1 MKTHDTYYTRKLFQ
15 KAKLA
20 RHKHEEEI
28 SEAYGFT
35 YPQRDIWRSMES
47 NTDRTKLYDMTA
59 VDGVQNLVSTILNLL
74 IPQNQQWAY
83 IDTREE
89 LKKTIAPDVRQILD
103 ISNKTI
109 FKTLRDGNFYVAVSE
124 ALQDCVIAGTGALAL
139 YDPMQENGQIDFMA
153 IPTNQLYF
161 LTNYKDEVETVFREH
176 EQTQQYVYERYGYNM
191 PQLEHDAKKEPEK
204 KIKILECVHR
214 RTGEKDMMYSVHI
227 GKDLICVEETY
238 TPVNPFIIFRFG
250 KTLGEV
256 WGESPVR
263 SALPHI
269 RVANEVA
276 KLILT
281 QASWAGLGAWQVSS
295 DTTVNYSNM
304 KLSPGDVVT
313 VDSPLTPI
321 PFAGNFNLTMAT
333 VEDQRESIR
342 RMLYSDTLLPPAQ
355 SNTMTATEVQARQ
368 AEFFRRIGPH
378 GLRLENE
385 LLRPLIKTLVTKLQ
399 IRGIV
404 PQFVTDEGTFTYV
417 VNSAVRKGTAM
428 QTITRDL
435 QLLQMVSQLGPDAL
449 AQVDVAKL
457 ARNILRE
464 GDMSPDV
471 IRDLREVEQMKQ
483 QMAQQQQVQ
492 GIAQQ
497 LTNEQQPPQDETQ
510 T

>member
-1 MKTHDTYYTRKLFQ
+1 MKNYDLNYTKNLFK
-15 KAKLA
+15 KAKEA
-20 RHKHEEEI
+20 RARHEEEM
-28 SEAYGFT
+28 SEAYSFT
-35 YPQRDIWRSMES
+35 YPHRDIWRSMES

-59 VDGVQNLVSTILNLL
+59 VHATSGLVSTILNLL

-83 IDTREE
+83 LDAREE
-89 LKKTIAPDVRQILD
+89 VKKTIAPDVRQILD
-103 ISNKTI
+103 TTNKTI
-109 FKTLRDGNFYVAVSE
+109 FKTLRSGNFYVAISE
-124 ALQDCVIAGTGALAL
+124 ALQDCVIAGTGAIAL
-139 YDPMQENGQIDFMA
+139 YDPMTENGEIDFMA
-153 IPTNQLYF
+153 IPTSQLYF

-176 EQTQQYVYERYGYNM
+176 EQTQQFIYERYGYNM
-191 PQLEHDAKKEPEK
+191 PELEAPAKREPEK
-204 KIKILECVHR
+204 KIKVLECVHR
-214 RTGEKDMMYSVHI
+214 PVGETEMIYSVHI
-227 GKDLICVEETY
+227 GKDMMCVEETF
-238 TPVNPFIIFRFG
+238 TPVNPFVIFRFG
-250 KTLGEV
+250 KTIQEV

-281 QASWAGLGAWQVSS
+281 QASWAGLGAWQVAS
-295 DTTVNYSNM
+295 DTTVNYSN
-304 KLSPGDVVT
+304 LQLNPGDVVT
-313 VDSPLTPI
+313 VDSPLQPI

-342 RMLYSDTLLPPAQ
+342 QMLFADTLLPPQQ
-355 SNTMTATEVQARQ
+355 SPTMTATEVQARQ
-368 AEFFRRIGPH
+368 AEFYRRIGPH
-378 GLRLENE
+378 GLRLEQE

-399 IRGIV
+399 IRGLV
-404 PQFVTDEGTFTYV
+404 PEFVTDQGTFEYV

-435 QLLQMVSQLGPDAL
+435 QLLQMVSQLGPDAI

-483 QMAQQQQVQ
+483 QMAQQQQIQ
-492 GIAQQ
+492 GMAQQ
-497 LTNEQQPPQDETQ
+497 LTNEQQPPEEPQS
-510 T
+510 

>member
-47 NTDRTKLYDMTA
+47 NTDRTKLYVMTA

-124 ALQDCVIAGTGALAL
+124 ALQDCVIAGTGAIAL

>member
-1 MKTHDTYYTRKLFQ
+1 
-15 KAKLA
+15 
-20 RHKHEEEI
+20 
-28 SEAYGFT
+28 
-35 YPQRDIWRSMES
+35 
-47 NTDRTKLYDMTA
+47 MT
-59 VDGVQNLVSTILNLL
+59 
-74 IPQNQQWAY
+74 
-83 IDTREE
+83 
-89 LKKTIAPDVRQILD
+89 
-103 ISNKTI
+103 
-109 FKTLRDGNFYVAVSE
+109 
-124 ALQDCVIAGTGALAL
+124 
-139 YDPMQENGQIDFMA
+139 
-153 IPTNQLYF
+153 
-161 LTNYKDEVETVFREH
+161 
-176 EQTQQYVYERYGYNM
+176 
-191 PQLEHDAKKEPEK
+191 
-204 KIKILECVHR
+204 
-214 RTGEKDMMYSVHI
+214 YSVHI
-227 GKDLICVEETY
+227 GKDMMTVEETF

-304 KLSPGDVVT
+304 KLQPGDVVT

-342 RMLYSDTLLPPAQ
+342 RMLYSDTLLPPTQ
-355 SNTMTATEVQARQ
+355 SPTMTATEVQARQ

-385 LLRPLIKTLVTKLQ
+385 LLRPLIKTLVTKLM

-404 PQFVTDEGTFTYV
+404 PDFVTDEGTFTYV

-435 QLLQMVSQLGPDAL
+435 QLLQMVSQLGPDAMM
-449 AQVDVAKL
+449 QVDVAKL

-483 QMAQQQQVQ
+483 QMQQQQQLQ
-492 GIAQQ
+492 GMAQIS
-497 LTNEQQPPQDETQ
+497 NEQQPPTDETQ

>member
-1 MKTHDTYYTRKLFQ
+1 MKNYDAHYIRKLFT
-15 KAKLA
+15 KAKDA

-28 SEAYGFT
+28 SEAYSFT
-35 YPQRDIWRSMES
+35 YPHRDIWRSQES

-83 IDTREE
+83 IDAREE
-89 LKKTIAPDVRQILD
+89 IKKTIAPDVRNILD
-103 ISNKTI
+103 ITNKTI

-124 ALQDCVIAGTGALAL
+124 ALQDCVIAGTGAIAL

-153 IPTNQLYF
+153 IPTSQLYF

-191 PQLEHDAKKEPEK
+191 PEMESAAKQEPEK

-227 GKDLICVEETY
+227 GKEMHCVEETY
-238 TPVNPFIIFRFG
+238 TPVNPFVIFRFG

-263 SALPHI
+263 SSLPHI

-313 VDSPLTPI
+313 VDSPLQPI

-385 LLRPLIKTLVTKLQ
+385 LLRPLVKTLVTKLQ

-449 AQVDVAKL
+449 MQVDIAKL

-483 QMAQQQQVQ
+483 QMAQQQQLQ
-492 GIAQQ
+492 GMAQQ
-497 LTNEQQPPQDETQ
+497 LTNEQQPPQDDTQ

>member
-15 KAKLA
+15 KAKDA

-35 YPQRDIWRSMES
+35 YPHRDIWRSTES

-124 ALQDCVIAGTGALAL
+124 ALQDCVIAGTGAIAL

>member
-124 ALQDCVIAGTGALAL
+124 ALQDCVIAGTGAIAL

>member
-1 MKTHDTYYTRKLFQ
+1 MKTHDTYYTKKLFQ

-124 ALQDCVIAGTGALAL
+124 ALQDCVIAGTGAIAL

>member
-1 MKTHDTYYTRKLFQ
+1 MKNDTYYTKRLFQ
-15 KAKLA
+15 KAKDA
-20 RHKHEEEI
+20 RQKHEEEI

-35 YPQRDIWRSMES
+35 YPHRDIWRSIES
-47 NTDRTKLYDMTA
+47 NTDRTKLFDMTA

-83 IDTREE
+83 LDVREE
-89 LKKTIAPDVRQILD
+89 VKKTIAPDIRNILD
-103 ISNKTI
+103 TTNKTI
-109 FKTLRDGNFYVAVSE
+109 FKTLRDSNFYVAVSE
-124 ALQDCVIAGTGALAL
+124 AIQDCVIAGTGAIAL

-161 LTNYKDEVETVFREH
+161 LTNYRDEVETVFREH
-176 EQTQQYVYERYGYNM
+176 EQTQQYVYEKYGYAM
-191 PQLEHDAKKEPEK
+191 PELEKKAKEEPEK
-204 KIKILECVHR
+204 KMKILECVHR
-214 RTGEKDMMYSVHI
+214 HTGEKDLMYSVHI
-227 GKDLICVEETY
+227 GKELHCVEETY
-238 TPVNPFIIFRFG
+238 TPVNPFVIFRFG

-263 SALPHI
+263 SSLPHI

-321 PFAGNFNLTMAT
+321 PFAGNFSLTMAT

-342 RMLYSDTLLPPAQ
+342 RMLYSDTLLPPTQ
-355 SNTMTATEVQARQ
+355 SPTMTATEVQARQ

-399 IRGIV
+399 IRGLV
-404 PQFVTDEGTFTYV
+404 PEFVTDEGTFTYV

-435 QLLQMVSQLGPDAL
+435 QLLQMVSQLGPDAI
-449 AQVDVAKL
+449 AQVNVAKL

-483 QMAQQQQVQ
+483 QMEQQQQIQ
-492 GIAQQ
+492 GMAQQ
-497 LTNEQQPPQDETQ
+497 LTNEQQPPTDETQ